1 MSHLVW
7 YTRCMIIETDMKE
20 ETKTKTVVMSEA
32 RRKAKR
38 DIAHLTKLGIL
49 KGVKVVPLTPPTQK
63 ELDNSTSKGTRV
75 LTYEESMER

>member
-1 MSHLVW
+1 
-7 YTRCMIIETDMKE
+7 MKE

-49 KGVKVVPLTPPTQK
+49 KKV
-63 ELDNSTSKGTRV
+63 NR
-75 LTYEESMER
+75 